1 MILQQEDIDDGDA
14 EPSYT
19 VEQLRE
25 LVAQNEARIAD
36 FQGMSSSHCAYEVT
50 KGICLHKN
58 NYALGRGFPLNA

>member
-1 MILQQEDIDDGDA
+1 MLRQEDIDDGDA

-36 FQGMSSSHCAYEVT
+36 FQGTSSSHCAYEVT
-50 KGICLHKN
+50 KGIYL
-58 NYALGRGFPLNA
+58 